1 MSTDERFNGL
11 LKRPSDRLELF
22 GTLTGVLLVLMGLGT
37 VAGMPWQTN
46 GDIAVSVLQLF
57 GVLGTIAVGVG
68 LVWLTR
74 Q

>member
-1 MSTDERFNGL
+1 MSTDGRFNGL
-11 LKRPSDRLELF
+11 LKQPSDRLELF
-22 GTLTGVLLVLMGLGT
+22 GTLAGVLLVLMGLGT

-46 GDIAVSVLQLF
+46 GDMAVSVLELL
-57 GVLGTIAVGVG
+57 GVLGTIGIGVG